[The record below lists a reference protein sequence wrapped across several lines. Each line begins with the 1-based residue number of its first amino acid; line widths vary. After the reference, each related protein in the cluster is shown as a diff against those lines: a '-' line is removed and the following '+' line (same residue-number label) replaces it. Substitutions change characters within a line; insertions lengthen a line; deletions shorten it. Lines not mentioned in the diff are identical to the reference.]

1 MSRALPAQQHFLTLF
16 ARTALVAWSILATA
30 TAAAFSFSE
39 EARKD
44 AEAEEARKGAS
55 SHAIVLPQACLDDL
69 RRKKIMIL
77 MGERSGDGVTA
88 EQSRFSPHFNSINR
102 RLLRHGIRTYSQ
114 QEIRAQIAQA
124 EVDAYFRNDP
134 DSALAASKKMGAQL
148 VMRGLIDAR
157 STVNPVLRIPEVH
170 VSIAYTLGTP
180 GGKVISDASAKAES
194 YSGSDTLGMAGTLIE
209 EQADAVVGTLLS
221 GYCSTNPPADKHG
234 RKKSK

>member
-1 MSRALPAQQHFLTLF
+1 MSRALPAQQRFLTVF

-124 EVDAYFRNDP
+124 EVDAYFVSLRP
-134 DSALAASKKMGAQL
+134 SLSQL
-148 VMRGLIDAR
+148 PPRDLTM
-157 STVNPVLRIPEVH
+157 TKLR
-170 VSIAYTLGTP
+170 TLGSI
-180 GGKVISDASAKAES
+180 VFADSDSF
-194 YSGSDTLGMAGTLIE
+194 G
-209 EQADAVVGTLLS
+209 V
-221 GYCSTNPPADKHG
+221 
-234 RKKSK
+234 